1 MNIEKELE
9 GIKKE
14 AERLARKTEQDRKF
28 TEKNIE
34 GMNSSLDAFYF
45 IIYGSLLGLA
55 INLIANIIH
64 DYFSKFSDFYF
75 LAVIL
80 LLCIS
85 LILLM
90 NFVIKKWN
98 EIQKRDKLI
107 KEILEG
113 KDDPNNY
120 VKSMKELQNRLK
132 LVKEEYSKI
141 SQTNEPQK
149 T

>member
-1 MNIEKELE
+1 MNIEKELK
-9 GIKKE
+9 GINKE
-14 AERLARKTEQDRKF
+14 AERLAEKREQDRKF

-34 GMNSSLDAFYF
+34 RMNFSLDAFYF

-64 DYFSKFSDFYF
+64 DCFSRFLDFYF
-75 LAVIL
+75 LAVIF

-90 NFVIKKWN
+90 KFVIKKWN

-120 VKSMKELQNRLK
+120 VKSMKELQDRLK
-132 LVKEEYSKI
+132 LIKEEV
-141 SQTNEPQK
+141 SQADK
-149 T
+149 F